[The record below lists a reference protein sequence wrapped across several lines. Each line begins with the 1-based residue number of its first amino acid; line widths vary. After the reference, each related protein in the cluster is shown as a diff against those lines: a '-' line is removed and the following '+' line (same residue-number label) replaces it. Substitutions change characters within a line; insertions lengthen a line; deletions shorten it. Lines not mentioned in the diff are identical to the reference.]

1 MPIRRAVLVRL
12 AATVIVAAAAWAV
25 GALHQMG
32 FLDLTLGEPFVVRAS
47 SRWFAGPAGPVA
59 FVDVTVVPMDR
70 ERVLDRQTVVVRG
83 GLIQALGPFDAVPI
97 PDDALVIDGRDRYL
111 MPGLVD
117 MHVHIE
123 DPNELLLFAANGV
136 TTVRNMWGN
145 QGFKRLLGF
154 PDQLELR
161 DRISRGELVGPTIY
175 TSGPILEGP
184 PATVPFMT
192 ILRTPADAE
201 RAVAR
206 QAERGYDFI
215 KVYDNLTPDVY
226 AAVVA
231 ASRRHGL
238 PVAGHVPVRVGLES
252 VLESGQRTIEHLG
265 GYLDPDAAE
274 LLVDRDSLPDAA
286 RRTAAAGV
294 WNVPTFV
301 LWLKRLPGDSDLTRP
316 ELRYVSPRMKRIW
329 RTFARQMHASIG
341 YAGDDYTERMRGL
354 MMEVTGQLHAAG
366 AGLLLG
372 TDTDNAYVIPGFS
385 VHEELALLVEA
396 GLSPYEA
403 LRSATANAAEA
414 MGRPG
419 EFGVVAV
426 GARGDLLL
434 LEDDPL
440 TDVSHAE
447 RRVGV
452 MLQGRWYAEA
462 DLQRL
467 LEELAASY

>member
-1 MPIRRAVLVRL
+1 VPVRKAVLVSSL
-12 AATVIVAAAAWAV
+12 ALTVAAVVWAM
-25 GALHQMG
+25 GGLHRAG
-32 FLDLTLGEPFVVRAS
+32 FLELTLGEPFIVTVS
-47 SRWFAGPAGPVA
+47 PRWLAEPAGPVA

-70 ERVLDRQTVVVRG
+70 ERVLERQTVVVRG
-83 GLIQALGPFDAVPI
+83 GLIQALGPLGAVAI

-117 MHVHIE
+117 MHVHVE

-145 QGFKRLLGF
+145 QGLKRLLGL

-161 DRISRGELVGPTIY
+161 ERIGRGELIGPTIY

-192 ILRTPADAE
+192 ILRSPADAE

-252 VLESGQRTIEHLG
+252 VLESEQRTIEHLG

-274 LLVDRDSLPDAA
+274 LLVDRDSLADAA

-301 LWLKRLPGDSDLTRP
+301 LWLKRLPSEADLTRP
-316 ELRYVSPRMKRIW
+316 ELRYVSPRMQRIW
-329 RTFARQMHASIG
+329 RTFARQMGASIR
-341 YAGDDYTERMRGL
+341 YAGDDYTERMRAL
-354 MMEVTGQLHAAG
+354 MLEVTGELHAAG

-396 GLSPYEA
+396 GLTPFEA
-403 LRSATANAAEA
+403 LRSGTANAAEA
-414 MGRPG
+414 LGRSG
-419 EFGVVAV
+419 EFGLVAV
-426 GARGDLLL
+426 GARADLLL
-434 LEDDPL
+434 LEGDPL
-440 TDVSHAE
+440 KDVAHAE

-467 LEELAASY
+467 LEELASSY